1 MRRLLLII
9 FISFIILSCSVSA
22 IPTTGVA
29 TMVGNNNAS
38 LSATGAS
45 GTVGWFQWGMK
56 TGQTWAHTPNVT
68 ISGGSFSYTMR
79 GTPLF
84 GSTTYYYKA
93 CDQTGC
99 GSQEEFTTAIVT
111 PLPETTFGEFAINI
125 TENGFDPQNAF
136 WNAMRPYTSVTG
148 DTIFY
153 GLIFALIFV
162 GLWLRTRGT
171 AVASMFGMICVGLFA
186 STAVGL
192 QLGLPPEFISVGQ
205 ALLYLSLTGAI
216 MAFTFK

>member
-1 MRRLLLII
+1 
-9 FISFIILSCSVSA
+9 
-22 IPTTGVA
+22 
-29 TMVGNNNAS
+29 
-38 LSATGAS
+38 
-45 GTVGWFQWGMK
+45 
-56 TGQTWAHTPNVT
+56 
-68 ISGGSFSYTMR
+68 
-79 GTPLF
+79 
-84 GSTTYYYKA
+84 
-93 CDQTGC
+93 
-99 GSQEEFTTAIVT
+99 
-111 PLPETTFGEFAINI
+111 
-125 TENGFDPQNAF
+125 
-136 WNAMRPYTSVTG
+136 MRPYTSVTG

-162 GLWLRTRGT
+162 GMWLRTRGT

>member
-1 MRRLLLII
+1 MRKLVLFI

-22 IPTTGVA
+22 IPTTGAA

-38 LSATGAS
+38 LSATGSS
-45 GTVGWFQWGMK
+45 GTDGWFQWGMK

-99 GSQEEFTTAIVT
+99 GSQEEFTTAVVT
-111 PLPETTFGEFAINI
+111 PLPEQHSGN
-125 TENGFDPQNAF
+125 
-136 WNAMRPYTSVTG
+136 
-148 DTIFY
+148 
-153 GLIFALIFV
+153 
-162 GLWLRTRGT
+162 
-171 AVASMFGMICVGLFA
+171 
-186 STAVGL
+186 L
-192 QLGLPPEFISVGQ
+192 QSI
-205 ALLYLSLTGAI
+205 
-216 MAFTFK
+216 